1 MRSSSKAKNLDQ
13 IRDLIHALP
22 DQNYA
27 SVAQCQRREAA
38 LVKPTSALGRLEEL
52 SSWLAGWQGRHP
64 PQCRNPRTVVF
75 AGNHGVARHGVSG
88 YPSNVTAQMVQSFLI
103 GGGAVNQL
111 CRAFGSKL
119 SVYGMQLDQPT
130 RDFLTDGPAMT
141 QQECAEAI
149 AFGMSVVDRRTDVL
163 ALGEMGIGNSTSAA
177 ALCYGMF
184 GGSALEWTTI
194 GTLKSAQIFYDRKV
208 PAVEQARRLHAEN
221 CVDGLDWLAAVG
233 GRELAAIVGAII
245 GARQRSVPVILDGY
259 VCTAAAAALWSIN
272 SESLDHCRVALSTSD
287 LSHVTLCE
295 KLNQRPLLD
304 LDIQFGEGSGST
316 LAMGLL
322 KAAVACHVG
331 MTGFAEANVD
341 REQPLGISFLKNTRS
356 RRSAV
361 RSMA

>member
-1 MRSSSKAKNLDQ
+1 MRSSSKAKTLTE
-13 IRDLIHALP
+13 IREMILALP

-38 LVKPTSALGRLEEL
+38 LIKPASALGRLEEL

-64 PQCRNPRTVVF
+64 PQCRNPKTIVF
-75 AGNHGVARHGVSG
+75 AGNHGVARHGVSA
-88 YPSNVTAQMVQSFLI
+88 YPSNVTAQMVQSFMT

-119 SVYGMQLDQPT
+119 SVYGLQLEQPT

-141 QQECAEAI
+141 DQECADAI

-194 GTLKSAQIFYDRKV
+194 GTLRSEQIFYDRKV
-208 PAVEQARRLHAEN
+208 PAVEEARRLHADN

-233 GRELAAIVGAII
+233 GRELAAIAGAII
-245 GARQRSVPVILDGY
+245 AARQRCVPVILDGY

-272 SESLDHCRVALSTSD
+272 SESLDHCRVALSTPE

-316 LAMGLL
+316 LAMGLV

-331 MTGFAEANVD
+331 MASFAEANVD
-341 REQPLGISFLKNTRS
+341 MEQSPALAFLETTKS
-356 RRSAV
+356 RRSAL

>member
-1 MRSSSKAKNLDQ
+1 MRTPSKARNLDQ
-13 IRDLIHALP
+13 VRDLILNLP
-22 DQNYA
+22 EKDYA

-38 LVKPTSALGRLEEL
+38 LIKPTSALGRLEEL

-64 PQCRNPRTVVF
+64 PQCRNAKTIVF
-75 AGNHGVARHGVSG
+75 AGNHGVARHGVSA
-88 YPSNVTAQMVQSFLI
+88 YPSDVTAQMVRSFST
-103 GGGAVNQL
+103 GRGAVNQL

-119 SVYGMQLDQPT
+119 SVYDLKLDLPT

-141 QQECAEAI
+141 DKECAEAI

-163 ALGEMGIGNSTSAA
+163 ALGEMGIANTTSAA
-177 ALCYGMF
+177 AMCYGMF

-194 GTLKSAQIFYDRKV
+194 GTLRSEQTFYDRKV
-208 PAVEQARRLHAEN
+208 PAVEEARRLHADK

-245 GARQRSVPVILDGY
+245 AARQQRVPVILDGY
-259 VCTAAAAALWSIN
+259 VCTAAAAALWTIN
-272 SESLDHCRVALSTSD
+272 SESLDHCRVALSTPE

-295 KLNQRPLLD
+295 KLSQRPLLD

-316 LAMGLL
+316 LAMGLV

-331 MTGFAEANVD
+331 MASFAEAKVD
-341 REQPLGISFLKNTRS
+341 METAPDLPFLENAKP
-356 RRSAV
+356 RRSAL